1 MLARQ
6 TAPAAATRP
15 AGPVRGF
22 GIPEIALRRRSAE
35 HPMAMFAVIVTAAFA
50 SMAAMSIEGPAV
62 AAVPGAPARI
72 VDLDLDLD
80 RGAAKADRLPT
91 TEAERACRG
100 QAWGAETRDCLVM
113 IAREAGKADGPVRLV
128 AADVPNHEAPNVF

>member
-6 TAPAAATRP
+6 TAPAAAVRP

-50 SMAAMSIEGPAV
+50 SMAVMSHQAAAV

-72 VDLDLDLD
+72 ADVE
-80 RGAAKADRLPT
+80 RAAPKTGRLPAS
-91 TEAERACRG
+91 EAERACRG
-100 QAWGAETRDCLVM
+100 QAWGAETRDCVVM
-113 IAREAGKADGPVRLV
+113 IAREAGKAEVPVRLV
-128 AADVPNHEAPNVF
+128 VADIPNRDAPNVY

>member
-15 AGPVRGF
+15 TGPVRGF

-50 SMAAMSIEGPAV
+50 SMAAMSFEGPAV

-72 VDLDLDLD
+72 ADLD
-80 RGAAKADRLPT
+80 RSAAKADRLPAS
-91 TEAERACRG
+91 EAERACRG

-113 IAREAGKADGPVRLV
+113 IAREAGKAEGPVRLV
-128 AADVPNHEAPNVF
+128 AADVPNRAAPNIF

>member
-1 MLARQ
+1 MLTRQ

-50 SMAAMSIEGPAV
+50 SMVAMSFEGPAV
-62 AAVPGAPARI
+62 AAVPGAPATIADTGRTT
-72 VDLDLDLD
+72 
-80 RGAAKADRLPT
+80 AKTDRLPAS
-91 TEAERACRG
+91 EAERACRG
-100 QAWGAETRDCLVM
+100 QAWGSETLDCLVM
-113 IAREAGKADGPVRLV
+113 IAREAGKSDNQIRLI
-128 AADVPNHEAPNVF
+128 AAAEPNRGAPNVF

>member
-6 TAPAAATRP
+6 TTPAAATRP
-15 AGPVRGF
+15 TGPVRGF

-72 VDLDLDLD
+72 VDLD

-113 IAREAGKADGPVRLV
+113 IAREAGKAAGPVRLV

>member
-15 AGPVRGF
+15 TGPVRGF

-50 SMAAMSIEGPAV
+50 SMAAMSFEGPAV
-62 AAVPGAPARI
+62 AAVQGAPARI
-72 VDLDLDLD
+72 ADLD
-80 RGAAKADRLPT
+80 RAAARTGRLPAS
-91 TEAERACRG
+91 EAERACRG

-113 IAREAGKADGPVRLV
+113 IAREAGKAEGPVRLV
-128 AADVPNHEAPNVF
+128 AADVPNRAAPNIF